1 MRVDELHDEVGEE
14 VGRARGSISPA
25 RRAQLSQQ
33 KGRGRMLGRTPGRS
47 HLSPTSTQSSS
58 CVPCGRSRRCGWT
71 AEMVPAG
78 SSTATVPGAP
88 PGAEAEKTRDEVK

>member
-1 MRVDELHDEVGEE
+1 M
-14 VGRARGSISPA
+14 
-25 RRAQLSQQ
+25 
-33 KGRGRMLGRTPGRS
+33 
-47 HLSPTSTQSSS
+47 SPTSTQSSS

-88 PGAEAEKTRDEVK
+88 SGAEAEKTRDEVKWRVRVAIVRGARAAE